1 MADAEKERGGK
12 KGAIHILQRHCFLPP
27 DGGGRSGSWWLGMGV
42 GLVMGGGGGMGGR
55 DRKKRGKVISR
66 DQEEVTPGTIINLT
80 ELIRKHSSFIN
91 YARRSIYTF
100 SNSYHNIDNEG
111 TFTVTA

>member
-1 MADAEKERGGK
+1 MQKEKEREK
-12 KGAIHILQRHCFLPP
+12 KELFIFLQRHCFLPP
-27 DGGGRSGSWWLGMGV
+27 DGGGHSGSWWLGTWGR
-42 GLVMGGGGGMGGR
+42 GWWWGGK
-55 DRKKRGKVISR
+55 DSKTRGKVISR

-111 TFTVTA
+111 TFTVTV

>member
-1 MADAEKERGGK
+1 MAG
-12 KGAIHILQRHCFLPP
+12 
-27 DGGGRSGSWWLGMGV
+27 GV
-42 GLVMGGGGGMGGR
+42 GVGPVVGNERQKVFRM
-55 DRKKRGKVISR
+55 KRGKVISG
-66 DQEEVTPGTIINLT
+66 DQEEVTPGTIINLN

-111 TFTVTA
+111 TFTVTV

>member
-1 MADAEKERGGK
+1 MAYTERK
-12 KGAIHILQRHCFLPP
+12 RELFIFLQRHCFLPP
-27 DGGGRSGSWWLGMGV
+27 DGGGHSGSWWLGTWGWGQWWGV
-42 GLVMGGGGGMGGR
+42 K
-55 DRKKRGKVISR
+55 DRQKVFRMKRGKVISG
-66 DQEEVTPGTIINLT
+66 DQEEVTPGTIINLN